1 MKRDI
6 LKWVVASVFL
16 ALING
21 CGGGSSSSPEPV
33 ITAPPAAPAPPIAPS
48 LKTFSLLKEHNPDLQ
63 EDIEFVRDGTTFAAR
78 LEAALPV
85 TSLTPTFSFDG
96 TEVTL
101 ENVAQT
107 SGTTSQDFT
116 QILTYRVTNEAGT
129 TEDYEIDLTH
139 FTGLPIIFLTTE
151 EPVVSKDDYVTGTFR
166 LDGGRNY
173 DSVDQMDMK
182 IRGRGN
188 STWALHPKKPYQMK
202 LESKRDLFGMLEDK
216 KWLFLAEYSDK
227 TLLRNH
233 LAFELGRRTSLRWT
247 PSGHFAEV
255 FVNGE
260 HDGFYHISEKVEDGS
275 NRVDIGDTGFLLEI
289 DQPSRLDPD
298 DVSFR
303 TDTYLINIKE
313 PGLAYSDPEFNQVRT
328 HINQFES
335 ILFGDNFADPVAG
348 YRAYADVDSFI
359 DWFLV
364 NEIAKNVDAQWYSSI
379 FFHWIPG
386 EKIRMGPIWDF
397 DLGFGN
403 VDYSDA
409 TFPEGWWVRWNSWI
423 ARMLEDPYFA
433 ARVKERYALMDSQ
446 RPEIKAAIYAWA
458 EQLNLSQ
465 AENDSIWQTLGNYVW
480 PNPVVYDTYEE
491 EVEHLVT
498 WLDTRMDWLAES
510 VETL

>member
-1 MKRDI
+1 M
-6 LKWVVASVFL
+6 
-16 ALING
+16 
-21 CGGGSSSSPEPV
+21 
-33 ITAPPAAPAPPIAPS
+33 
-48 LKTFSLLKEHNPDLQ
+48 
-63 EDIEFVRDGTTFAAR
+63 RDGTTFAAR

-101 ENVAQT
+101 EEVAQT

-348 YRAYADVDSFI
+348 YRAYANVDSFI

-403 VDYSDA
+403 VDYADA

>member
-33 ITAPPAAPAPPIAPS
+33 ITAPPAAPATPIAPS

-63 EDIEFVRDGTTFAAR
+63 EDIEFVRDGTTFGAR

-101 ENVAQT
+101 EEVAQT

-403 VDYSDA
+403 VDYADA

>member
-1 MKRDI
+1 M
-6 LKWVVASVFL
+6 AAFL
-16 ALING
+16 ALITG
-21 CGGGSSSSPEPV
+21 CGGGSSSSPEPA
-33 ITAPPAAPAPPIAPS
+33 INEPPAAPVTRIAS
-48 LKTFSLLKEHNPDLQ
+48 ALKTFSLLKDDSPDLQ
-63 EDIEFVRDGTTFAAR
+63 KVIEFVRDGTTFAAR
-78 LEAALPV
+78 LETALPV

-101 ENVAQT
+101 AEVAQT

-116 QILTYRVTNEAGT
+116 QILTYRVSNEAGT
-129 TEDYEIDLTH
+129 TEDYQIDLTH

-151 EPVVSKDDYVTGTFR
+151 EPVVSKDNYVTGTFR

-403 VDYSDA
+403 VDYADA

-446 RPEIKAAIYAWA
+446 RPEIKEAIYAWA

-480 PNPVVYDTYEE
+480 PNPVIYDTYQE

>member
-33 ITAPPAAPAPPIAPS
+33 ITEPPAAPVTPKAPA
-48 LKTFSLLKEHNPDLQ
+48 LKTFSLLKDNNPDLQ

-78 LEAALPV
+78 LETALPV

-101 ENVAQT
+101 EEVAQT

-116 QILTYRVTNEAGT
+116 QILTYRVSNEAGT
-129 TEDYEIDLTH
+129 TEDYQIDLTH
-139 FTGLPIIFLTTE
+139 FTGLPIIFLTTD

-403 VDYSDA
+403 VDYADA

-446 RPEIKAAIYAWA
+446 RPEIKEAIYAWA

-480 PNPVVYDTYEE
+480 PNPVVYDTYQE

>member
-1 MKRDI
+1 M
-6 LKWVVASVFL
+6 
-16 ALING
+16 G
-21 CGGGSSSSPEPV
+21 M
-33 ITAPPAAPAPPIAPS
+33 T
-48 LKTFSLLKEHNPDLQ
+48 
-63 EDIEFVRDGTTFAAR
+63 
-78 LEAALPV
+78 
-85 TSLTPTFSFDG
+85 
-96 TEVTL
+96 
-101 ENVAQT
+101 
-107 SGTTSQDFT
+107 
-116 QILTYRVTNEAGT
+116 
-129 TEDYEIDLTH
+129 
-139 FTGLPIIFLTTE
+139 
-151 EPVVSKDDYVTGTFR
+151 
-166 LDGGRNY
+166 
-173 DSVDQMDMK
+173 

-255 FVNGE
+255 FLNGE

-289 DQPSRLDPD
+289 DQPSRLDAD

-386 EKIRMGPIWDF
+386 EKIQMGPIWDF

-403 VDYSDA
+403 VDYADA

-433 ARVKERYALMDSQ
+433 ARVKERYAVMDSQ
-446 RPEIKAAIYAWA
+446 RPEVKEAIYAWS

-480 PNPVVYDTYEE
+480 PNPVVYDTYQE

-510 VETL
+510 IETL

>member
-6 LKWVVASVFL
+6 LKWVVASIFL
-16 ALING
+16 AVITG
-21 CGGGSSSSPEPV
+21 CGGGSSSSTEPV
-33 ITAPPAAPAPPIAPS
+33 INEPPAAPATPIAPA

-63 EDIEFVRDGTTFAAR
+63 EDIEFVRDGTTFGAR

-101 ENVAQT
+101 EEVAQT

-403 VDYSDA
+403 VDYADA

>member
-1 MKRDI
+1 M
-6 LKWVVASVFL
+6 
-16 ALING
+16 
-21 CGGGSSSSPEPV
+21 
-33 ITAPPAAPAPPIAPS
+33 
-48 LKTFSLLKEHNPDLQ
+48 
-63 EDIEFVRDGTTFAAR
+63 RDGTTFGAR

-101 ENVAQT
+101 ENVVQT

-403 VDYSDA
+403 VDYADA